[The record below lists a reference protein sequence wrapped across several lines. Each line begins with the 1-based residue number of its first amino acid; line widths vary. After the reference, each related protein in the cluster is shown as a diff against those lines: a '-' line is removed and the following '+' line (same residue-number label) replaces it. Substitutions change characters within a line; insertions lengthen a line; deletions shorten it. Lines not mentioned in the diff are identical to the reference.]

1 MLLLALSLIGF
12 GYGFAANSPITLNFT
27 SDNLYDIVADA
38 EHGKY
43 AEIRKSVMNNNPF
56 LTFFDISRD
65 VDFIT
70 LSFRLGQGPEKAEFR
85 LMGDK
90 HLLYRVA
97 MGRDLQKNI
106 EKLAAGDPKVV
117 RAEGAKKNGIISI
130 NVYYYGGDA
139 KQPVVVVDPKPP
151 APVQPEKKEEEQQ
164 LPEVSKPP
172 SVKASEKEAYAK
184 AVEAGQEE
192 ALLKFVEKHPD
203 SEYVEDAKK
212 RTKLLQEASDYELAK
227 KLGTEAA
234 YLAFVEKYPNSE
246 YARRINLLRE
256 EKAYDQAREQNSEAA
271 YLAFMEKFPES
282 SHRSEIEEKIKDFRK
297 AQPDEAKNDKR
308 RVEAYNQA
316 RKSNTVGAYKLF
328 LTVYPDAPETKEIQK
343 KIKEIEEE
351 DSAFEAARDS
361 EKRLI
366 DFLGKYPKGN
376 HAEEAESLLQKL
388 KAARMEKDYSRAVE
402 VGSIAALEKF
412 LDKWPKGP
420 KTSSVRAAI
429 KKLRTPPKPPE
440 DEKKPD
446 RRQPEESTG
455 GAIADLLAKKVE
467 TPPRIDGVADD
478 KSWRQARAV
487 TVSVAGP
494 KTKTG
499 QVTLRALHDGRFF
512 YLLAEWEDVSRDTLF
527 RPWIWDPAK
536 KTYHQNEQADDAF
549 AVNFYIDKFP
559 SSSCMLNGEEF
570 EADLWMWRAFWS
582 EISGLAYDRII
593 KASHTRIP
601 KSNPYPI
608 EEGDGQIWI
617 REEAD
622 AGKGAWRFFVPV
634 GSFEGAVL
642 PSYHQQNPE
651 GSLGDVKARGAWN
664 SRNGSGVWT
673 VEMSRLLNTQ
683 NSDDIVLEPGKEIAI
698 AIATYDKAEKEA
710 HSTSRIIRLILK

>member
-1 MLLLALSLIGF
+1 LIGF

-65 VDFIT
+65 VDYIT

-90 HLLYRVA
+90 HLFYRIA
-97 MGRDLQKNI
+97 MGRDLEKNI
-106 EKLAAGDPKVV
+106 DKLAAADPKVV
-117 RAEGAKKNGIISI
+117 RAEGAKKNGIITISV
-130 NVYYYGGDA
+130 NYYGGPA
-139 KQPVVVVDPKPP
+139 KQPVIVVDSKPDSP
-151 APVQPEKKEEEQQ
+151 AQSETKEDQQ
-164 LPEVSKPP
+164 LPEVAKSPT
-172 SVKASEKEAYAK
+172 VKASEKEAYNK
-184 AVEAGQEE
+184 AVGAGQEE
-192 ALLKFVEKHPD
+192 ALHQFVEKYPE

-212 RTKLLQEASDYELAK
+212 RINLLREANDYAK
-227 KLGTEAA
+227 AKEQGSEAA
-234 YLAFVEKYPNSE
+234 YSAFVKKYPNSE

-256 EKAYDQAREQNSEAA
+256 EKAYDQAREQNSKAG

-282 SHRSEIEEKIKDFRK
+282 SHHSEIEEKIKNFTK
-297 AQPDEAKNDKR
+297 AQPDEENQNIKQKNDSDKR
-308 RVEAYNQA
+308 RIEAYNQA

-361 EKRLI
+361 EKRLKV
-366 DFLGKYPKGN
+366 FLGKYPKGN
-376 HAEEAESLLQKL
+376 HAEAAESLLQKM
-388 KAARMEKDYSRAVE
+388 KSARMEKDYSSAIETGTV
-402 VGSIAALEKF
+402 AALKDF
-412 LDKWPKGP
+412 LHKWPKGP
-420 KTSSVRAAI
+420 KTSSARAAI
-429 KKLRTPPKPPE
+429 EKLSKPVKPIE
-440 DEKKPD
+440 NEEKSGRP
-446 RRQPEESTG
+446 QPADSSG
-455 GAIADLLAKKVE
+455 GAVADLVAEKVE
-467 TPPRIDGVADD
+467 TPPRIDGVDDD
-478 KSWRQARAV
+478 KAWRKARAV

-494 KTKTG
+494 KVKG
-499 QVTLRALHDGRFF
+499 QVSLRALHDGRFF

-527 RPWIWDPAK
+527 RPWIWDPSK

-549 AVNFYIDKFP
+549 AVNFYMDKFP

-593 KASHTRIP
+593 KASRTRIP

-608 EEGDGQIWI
+608 VDGDGQIWI

-622 AGKGAWRFFVPV
+622 SGKGAWRFFVPV

-651 GSLGDVKARGAWN
+651 GSLGDVKARGSWN

-683 NSDDIVLEPGKEIAI
+683 NPDDIVLVPGKATAI